1 MKTKL
6 IILSVFFLTT
16 LISLNVNSQNQKAPN
31 GPHDCS
37 YLDLTEAQKTKVEAI
52 HLQKRTS
59 LAEMRADLNV
69 KKAELEKMRVTDASE
84 KDINAKIDEI
94 ATIRANMEKQ
104 KVSAEKQVLSELT
117 PEQQEKY
124 KMKSRHKSKSM
135 KHNKCDEMPR
145 NRQHHNHTNCIHNK

>member
-1 MKTKL
+1 MKVPELRSPTPTFLPAKSL
-6 IILSVFFLTT
+6 IEFILSVFFLTT

-84 KDINAKIDEI
+84 KDINAK
-94 ATIRANMEKQ
+94 
-104 KVSAEKQVLSELT
+104 
-117 PEQQEKY
+117 
-124 KMKSRHKSKSM
+124 
-135 KHNKCDEMPR
+135 KC
-145 NRQHHNHTNCIHNK
+145 NRI